1 VAQPFRT
8 ILLDAA
14 GSTNREAF
22 ERAKAGELGPLWVV
36 ARRQTEGRGRNG
48 RPWASELG
56 NLYASLLLRLAR
68 AGNVQQLALLAGVA
82 VREAILDAAQGA
94 PIAGLRLKWPNDV
107 LIDGGKCAGILCES
121 QSSAG
126 RARVVVIGIGINLRS
141 HPSGI
146 GRAATDLAAHGLL
159 LTPAVMLTSLDDAMA
174 RWLAAWDGGA
184 GFQRVRAAWLAG
196 AGNAGESLTVNTGAE
211 EIAGTFVDLDRGGAL
226 VLRDGRGVMRTLTF
240 GDVTLLPPPPE
251 VS

>member
-1 VAQPFRT
+1 VAPPFRT

-22 ERAKAGELGPLWVV
+22 DRAKAGEAGPLWVV

-56 NLYASLLLRLAR
+56 NLYASLLLRLAH

-82 VREAILDAAQGA
+82 VREAILAAAQR

-107 LIDGGKCAGILCES
+107 LIDGAKCAGILCES
-121 QSSAG
+121 QSSPG
-126 RARVVVIGIGINLRS
+126 GERVVVIGIGINLTS

-146 GRAATDLAAHGLL
+146 DRAATDLAAHGLR
-159 LTPAVMLTSLDDAMA
+159 LTPEAMLTSLDAAMA

-184 GFQRVRAAWLAG
+184 GFQRVRTAWLAG

-211 EIAGTFVDLDRGGAL
+211 EIAGTFVDLDFGGGL
-226 VLRDGRGVMRTLTF
+226 VLRDRRGLTRTLTF
-240 GDVTLLPPPPE
+240 GDVTLLPPPTPE

>member
-1 VAQPFRT
+1 MAQPFRT

-22 ERAKAGELGPLWVV
+22 ERARAGEAGPLWVV

-56 NLYASLLLRLAR
+56 NLYASLLLRLAHTK
-68 AGNVQQLALLAGVA
+68 VQQLALLAGVA
-82 VREAILDAAQGA
+82 VREAILAAAQG
-94 PIAGLRLKWPNDV
+94 PITGLRLKWPNDV
-107 LIDGGKCAGILCES
+107 LIDGAKCAGILCES
-121 QSSAG
+121 QSSAAG
-126 RARVVVIGIGINLRS
+126 ERVVVIGIGINLTS

-146 GRAATDLAAHGLL
+146 GRAATDLAAHGLD
-159 LTPAVMLTSLDDAMA
+159 LTPEVMLTRLDAAMVP
-174 RWLAAWDGGA
+174 WLATWNGGA
-184 GFQRVRAAWLAG
+184 GFERVRAAWLAG

-211 EIAGTFVDLDRGGAL
+211 EITGTFVDLDLGGGL

-240 GDVTLLPPPPE
+240 GDVTLLPPSTPE

>member
-1 VAQPFRT
+1 MAQPFRT

-22 ERAKAGELGPLWVV
+22 ERARAGEAGPLWVV

-56 NLYASLLLRLAR
+56 NLYASLLLRLAHTK
-68 AGNVQQLALLAGVA
+68 VQQLALLAGVA
-82 VREAILDAAQGA
+82 VREAILAAAQG
-94 PIAGLRLKWPNDV
+94 PITGLRLKWPNDV
-107 LIDGGKCAGILCES
+107 LIDGAKCAGILCES

-126 RARVVVIGIGINLRS
+126 GERVVVIGIGINLTS

-146 GRAATDLAAHGLL
+146 GRAATDLAAHGLE
-159 LTPAVMLTSLDDAMA
+159 LTLEVMLTSLDAAMA
-174 RWLAAWDGGA
+174 RWLATWDGGA

-211 EIAGTFVDLDRGGAL
+211 EIAGTFVDLDLGGGL
-226 VLRDGRGVMRTLTF
+226 VLRDGRGVIHSLTF
-240 GDVTLLPPPPE
+240 GDVTLLPPTPE

>member
-1 VAQPFRT
+1 MAQPFRT

-22 ERAKAGELGPLWVV
+22 ERAKAGEAGPLWVV

-56 NLYASLLLRLAR
+56 NLYASLLLRLAHTK
-68 AGNVQQLALLAGVA
+68 VQQLALLAGVA
-82 VREAILDAAQGA
+82 VREAILAAAQA

-107 LIDGGKCAGILCES
+107 LIDGAKCAGILCES

-126 RARVVVIGIGINLRS
+126 GERVVVIGIGINLTS

-146 GRAATDLAAHGLL
+146 GRAATDLAARGLE
-159 LTPAVMLTSLDDAMA
+159 LTPEVMLTSLSAAMA

-184 GFQRVRAAWLAG
+184 GFAYVRAAWLAA
-196 AGNAGESLTVNTGAE
+196 AGGAGESLTVNTGAE
-211 EIAGTFVDLDRGGAL
+211 EIAGTFVDLDPGGGL
-226 VLRDGRGVMRTLTF
+226 VLRDGGGALRTLTF
-240 GDVTLLPPPPE
+240 GDVTLLPPTPE

>member
-1 VAQPFRT
+1 MAQPFRT

-22 ERAKAGELGPLWVV
+22 ERARAGEAGPLWVV

-56 NLYASLLLRLAR
+56 NLYASLLLRLAQ

-82 VREAILDAAQGA
+82 VREAILAAAQA

-107 LIDGGKCAGILCES
+107 LIDGAKCAGILCES

-126 RARVVVIGIGINLRS
+126 GERVVVIGIGINLTS

-146 GRAATDLAAHGLL
+146 GRTATDLAAHGLE
-159 LTPAVMLTSLDDAMA
+159 LTPAVMLTSLDAAMA
-174 RWLAAWDGGA
+174 RWLANWDGGA

-211 EIAGTFVDLDRGGAL
+211 EIAGTFVDLDLGGGL
-226 VLRDGRGVMRTLTF
+226 VLRDGRGVIRSLTF
-240 GDVTLLPPPPE
+240 GDVTLLPPTPE